1 MIRKVVVPLDG
12 SPLAAHA
19 LRPARSLAEAT
30 GASLLLLTTHWEDG
44 VGGARA
50 HLDQEAVRLGFERLE
65 TVIVHDR
72 SPADAILVESHD
84 PGTLVCM
91 ATHGRGGVGQAVL
104 GSVAEGVIR
113 DAKHPV
119 LLVGPSS
126 DPGWKL
132 AQPGNLLVAVDGSQT
147 AEAVVPVASEWVR
160 MLDLTP
166 CVVQVLPG
174 GKDIVERPRE
184 VESEYVREI
193 AGRCSGE
200 HGSSHWQ
207 LLRALDPAAALV
219 DHARRLPATLV
230 AMATHG
236 YTGLTRVAV
245 GSVAMRV
252 IRQSQC
258 PVLLTAG
265 EVERRSSS

>member
-1 MIRKVVVPLDG
+1 MLRKVVVPLDG
-12 SPLAAHA
+12 SRLATRA
-19 LRPARSLAEAT
+19 LGPAGSLAEAT
-30 GASLLLLTTHWEDG
+30 GASLLLLATHWEDG
-44 VGGARA
+44 IGGARA
-50 HLDQEAVRLGFERLE
+50 HLDQEAARLGVGRAD

-72 SPADAILVESHD
+72 SPTDAILVESQD
-84 PGTLVCM
+84 PETLVCM
-91 ATHGRGGVGQAVL
+91 ATHGRGGLEQAVL
-104 GSVAEGVIR
+104 GSVAEGVIHAAR
-113 DAKHPV
+113 HPV

-126 DPGWKL
+126 DPAWKL
-132 AQPGNLLVAVDGSQT
+132 AQPGNLLVAVDGSRT
-147 AEAVVPVASEWVR
+147 SEAVVPVASEWVR

-166 CVVQVLPG
+166 CVVQVLPA

-184 VESEYVREI
+184 IESEYVRTL
-193 AGRCSGE
+193 AARCSGE

-207 LLRALDPAAALV
+207 LQRALDPAPALV
-219 DHARRLPATLV
+219 DYARRLPATLV

-252 IRQSQC
+252 IRENQC

-265 EVERRSSS
+265 AVERRSS